1 VNTTAGAFRGF
12 IRGGRKADTK
22 VLVDGID
29 VSDTYFR
36 AGEGRGVYSSYTAT
50 QRSSGDE
57 FTAVGINQSTVQA
70 LDVISGTFN
79 AEYDAATA
87 GIINVVTK
95 EGSGEL
101 DVSVFYRTS
110 PGTKN
115 AGPDVYD
122 NPYTDVGG
130 TAIDGILDRYIAE
143 RDALLNSTTVVDGAT
158 VPDDAKVAQGQ
169 LYTFDKS
176 RIDEVGYGDDLGHEL
191 EVAISGPLTSNGGF
205 FLSTRFSDQP
215 GTMPNVDN
223 RSLRHTAKLT
233 YNVSNSMKLTGS
245 LMIDDGGLY
254 GGFVNRDFNSKFIF
268 YR

>member
-1 VNTTAGAFRGF
+1 MQVLRRIVPVLSLAVLGLALVASPALAGNGKIAGTITDESGQTLVGASVSTDVGGVRVGTTTDQTGRYFILNVPPGSYVVQASYVGHQTVRKTEVNVRLDLTTSLDYTLRTEAIQGRTVTVVAEAPAIERTLTSSRQSISADELNNTMPVSDIQDLVNTTAGAFRGF

-57 FTAVGINQSTVQA
+57 FTSVGINQSTVQA

-101 DVSVFYRTS
+101 DVSVFYR
-110 PGTKN
+110 
-115 AGPDVYD
+115 
-122 NPYTDVGG
+122 
-130 TAIDGILDRYIAE
+130 
-143 RDALLNSTTVVDGAT
+143 
-158 VPDDAKVAQGQ
+158 
-169 LYTFDKS
+169 
-176 RIDEVGYGDDLGHEL
+176 
-191 EVAISGPLTSNGGF
+191 
-205 FLSTRFSDQP
+205 
-215 GTMPNVDN
+215 
-223 RSLRHTAKLT
+223 
-233 YNVSNSMKLTGS
+233 
-245 LMIDDGGLY
+245 
-254 GGFVNRDFNSKFIF
+254 
-268 YR
+268 